1 MNMGNEQRTDRIAP
15 DTAPDSGK
23 ALVVLFHDR
32 LLGTRLYIHSVARF
46 LIVAAIILGT
56 VFAQRVVGIT
66 DLPTIPFIVLAVM
79 LGLYNVPIFIT
90 ARRYRGLE
98 QGIPPHRLLAG
109 LMHTTIFMDF
119 IFLTILLWLVGG
131 ANSPFKAFYLIHV
144 ILASLLLSPRSA
156 CAHALLGYV
165 MFTALVVAQWFEWLP
180 HYAPVGAVNSDAAL
194 DGRYVVTVLV
204 VQAILMAFATFL
216 ISGLTRML
224 RTGEERLGSANAQL
238 TRLSKMRRAFLH
250 VTLHDLKSPADAMTM
265 LLNNL
270 SSGIGGELTDQ
281 QQHWV
286 ERCQTRLAEL
296 SAFLRD
302 FQILA
307 ALDSDAIDNHADTID
322 VARMLDEVLVENEDL
337 IRRSMHEVTLD
348 ADQGLVVRGIERLV
362 HEAVANL
369 VTNAIKY
376 TPLGGCIDIRARK
389 DDTVLRIEVKDNG
402 IGISPEDQK
411 KLFQEFVRLKPRYDQ
426 TGDVPGSGLGLSIVQ
441 RIVEMHQ
448 GRVRVVSEPNRGS
461 TFIIEIPAAPEGSA

>member
-1 MNMGNEQRTDRIAP
+1 MYTGDEPRTAGLETDATP
-15 DTAPDSGK
+15 ESGK

-46 LIVAAIILGT
+46 LIVAAIVLGT
-56 VFAQRVVGIT
+56 VFAQHVVGIT
-66 DLPTIPFIVLAVM
+66 DLPTMPFVVLAVL

-119 IFLTILLWLVGG
+119 IFLTTLLWLVGG

-156 CAHALLGYV
+156 CAHALLGYI
-165 MFTALVVAQWFEWLP
+165 MFAALVVAQWFEWLP

-270 SSGIGGELTDQ
+270 SSGIGGELSAQ
-281 QQHWV
+281 QWHWV
-286 ERCQTRLAEL
+286 ERCQSRLAEL
-296 SAFLRD
+296 STFLRD

-307 ALDSDAIDNHADTID
+307 ALDSDAIDNHAETID
-322 VARMLDEVLVENEDL
+322 VNRMLDRILVENEDL
-337 IRRSMHEVTLD
+337 IRRSMHEVTLN

-369 VTNAIKY
+369 LTNAIKY
-376 TPLGGCIDIRARK
+376 TPLGGCIDIRASK

-411 KLFQEFVRLKPRYDQ
+411 KLFQEFVRLKPRLEQ
-426 TGDVPGSGLGLSIVQ
+426 TGEVSGSGLGLSIVQ
-441 RIVEMHQ
+441 RIVEMHH
-448 GRVRVVSEPNRGS
+448 GRVRVTSEPNRGS
-461 TFIIEIPAAPEGSA
+461 TFTIELPSAPLGSA

>member
-1 MNMGNEQRTDRIAP
+1 
-15 DTAPDSGK
+15 
-23 ALVVLFHDR
+23 
-32 LLGTRLYIHSVARF
+32 
-46 LIVAAIILGT
+46 
-56 VFAQRVVGIT
+56 
-66 DLPTIPFIVLAVM
+66 
-79 LGLYNVPIFIT
+79 LGLYNVPIFVI

-98 QGIPPHRLLAG
+98 HGIPPHRLLAG

-156 CAHALLGYV
+156 CAHALLGFT
-165 MFTALVVAQWFEWLP
+165 MFTVLVVAQWFQWIP
-180 HYAPVGAVNSDAAL
+180 HYAPVGAVNSDAPL

-204 VQAILMAFATFL
+204 VQGILMAFATFL

-270 SSGIGGELTDQ
+270 SSGIGGELSEQ
-281 QQHWV
+281 QRHWV
-286 ERCQTRLAEL
+286 LRCQSRLAEL

-307 ALDSDAIDNHADTID
+307 ALDSDAIGNHAETID
-322 VARMLDEVLVENEDL
+322 VARMLDRVLVENEDL
-337 IRRSMHEVTLD
+337 IRRSMHEVTLN
-348 ADQGLVVRGIERLV
+348 ANQGLVVRGIERLV

-376 TPLGGCIDIRARK
+376 TPLGGRIAVRAHRNG
-389 DDTVLRIEVKDNG
+389 DTVRIEVEDNG
-402 IGISPEDQK
+402 IGITAEDQK
-411 KLFQEFVRLKPRYDQ
+411 KLFQEFVRLKPKHDQ
-426 TGDVPGSGLGLSIVQ
+426 TGDTPGSGLGLSIVQ
-441 RIVEMHQ
+441 RIVEMHR
-448 GRVRVVSEPNRGS
+448 GRVRVTSEPNRGS
-461 TFIIEIPAAPEGSA
+461 TFIVELPAAPLGSA